1 MESKGINL
9 NAIFEKSQKI
19 FDETEKALIEKAY
32 HYAEK
37 AHEKQSR
44 NSGEPYFY
52 HAVEV
57 AKNCASL
64 GADAITI
71 TGALLHDT
79 LEDTDTTEDQLRE
92 IFTEEVLFLVEGVTK
107 LGTLKYQ
114 GVERHVESMRK
125 FFIALAEDVRVLII
139 KLADRLH
146 NIQTLEHV
154 RPDKQKRIA
163 IETIEVYAPL
173 AGRLGMGKLKGLLE
187 NYAFP
192 FAYPE
197 EYKSTKA
204 LMDEVIPEATK
215 VVTTI
220 KKEVEEILQ
229 SFSINALVE
238 ARAKHIYSLY
248 RKLLKYNMEKEK
260 IHDIVALRIMVES
273 VADCYQTLGL
283 MHMAWKP
290 VPGRI
295 KDWIAVPKPNG
306 YKSLH
311 TTVMTPGGVVEIQIR
326 TNEMHTDAELG
337 IASHLVY
344 KEITSGDGL
353 SQKQQHTWLSQLKEL
368 SSLVKSVDDMNELKL
383 DFFNH
388 RIFVFTPKGDVVDL
402 PEDASPIDFAYAIH
416 SDIGNS
422 VSAVKV
428 NRKMASIDTVLRNG
442 DIVEILTSKNARP
455 SSKWLEHAKTSFA
468 RKKIRMHIEG
478 HGGLA
483 EQFSVKEH

>member
-1 MESKGINL
+1 MKSPEEQLEEIYKYSGKT
-9 NAIFEKSQKI
+9 FEA
-19 FDETEKALIEKAY
+19 EEKAIIKKAY
-32 HYAEK
+32 FFSKK
-37 AHEKQSR
+37 AHEGQLR
-44 NSGEPYFY
+44 NSGEPYFT
-52 HAVEV
+52 HAFEV

-71 TGALLHDT
+71 SGALLHDT
-79 LEDTDTTEDQLRE
+79 LEDTN
-92 IFTEEVLFLVEGVTK
+92 ITEEELKKDFGEEILFLVSGVTK
-107 LGTLKYQ
+107 LGKLKYQ

-154 RPDKQKRIA
+154 REDKQKRIA

-192 FAYPE
+192 FAYPK
-197 EYKSTKA
+197 EYIETKA
-204 LMDEVIPEATK
+204 LMDELIPEATELVEK
-215 VVTTI
+215 V
-220 KKEVEEILQ
+220 KKEVEEVLE
-229 SFSINALVE
+229 SFGVTAQVD
-238 ARAKHIYSLY
+238 ARAKHVYSLY
-248 RKLLKYNMEKEK
+248 RKLVKYKMEREK
-260 IHDIVALRIMVES
+260 IHDIVALRILVPS
-273 VADCYQTLGL
+273 VADCYQVLGL
-283 MHMAWKP
+283 MHMSWKP

-311 TTVMTPGGVVEIQIR
+311 TTVITPGGVVEIQIR
-326 TNEMHTDAELG
+326 TTEMHMDAELG

-344 KEITSGDGL
+344 KEKSLGGKISE
-353 SQKQQHTWLSQLKEL
+353 KQQQAWLDQLKEL
-368 SSLVKSVDDMNELKL
+368 SSLVSSVDDMNELKL

-402 PEDASPIDFAYAIH
+402 PEDASVIDFAYAIH

-422 VSAVKV
+422 VSAVKI
-428 NRKMASIDTVLRNG
+428 NRKMTSLDTILQNG
-442 DIVEILTSKNARP
+442 DVVEIITAKNAHP
-455 SSKWLEHAKTSFA
+455 SQKWLEHAKTSFA
-468 RKKIRMHIEG
+468 RKKIRMYIEEK
-478 HGGLA
+478 GGLA
-483 EQFSVKEH
+483 EKFSVKD